1 MTQLDGRTLEVLTL
15 ELQGETFA
23 LEATQVYEILD
34 QTQVTEVPGSDP
46 FISGL
51 VNVRGKVVP
60 LADLRLKFD
69 MPQTAATIDSRI
81 VVIDVMLEGE
91 AVTVGILADKVNEV
105 TELTA
110 AVLQETPKL
119 GMKWRPEFI
128 RCIGKRGTEFI
139 AILDID
145 RIFSDGE
152 GAGHGLGASTLGQSA
167 AWAAPGFREREG

>member
-1 MTQLDGRTLEVLTL
+1 MTDTTSWQGRSSIEVLTL

-34 QTQVTEVPGSDP
+34 QTSVTEVPGSHP

-60 LADLRLKFD
+60 LADLRLKFG
-69 MPQTAATIDSRI
+69 MEQTAATIDTRI
-81 VVIDVMLEGE
+81 VVTDIVLDEE
-91 AVTVGILADKVNEV
+91 PITVGILADKVNEV

-110 AVLQETPKL
+110 AVLQETPKI

-128 RCIGKRGTEFI
+128 RCIGKRGSEFI
-139 AILDID
+139 AVLDID
-145 RIFSDGE
+145 RIFADNNE
-152 GAGHGLGASTLGQSA
+152 ITSTHTVSAPEQSVA
-167 AWAAPGFREREG
+167 

>member
-15 ELQGETFA
+15 ELQGEVFA

-34 QTQVTEVPGSDP
+34 QTQITEVPGSDP
-46 FISGL
+46 FLSGL
-51 VNVRGKVVP
+51 
-60 LADLRLKFD
+60 
-69 MPQTAATIDSRI
+69 
-81 VVIDVMLEGE
+81 VVIDVTIDGE
-91 AVTVGILADKVNEV
+91 PVTVGILADKVNEV

-128 RCIGKRGTEFI
+128 RCIGKHGSEFI

-145 RIFSDGE
+145 RIFAEHQEAAVGM
-152 GAGHGLGASTLGQSA
+152 HASGPDQSA
-167 AWAAPGFREREG
+167 A

>member
-15 ELQGETFA
+15 ELQGEVFA

-46 FISGL
+46 FLSGL

-60 LADLRLKFD
+60 LADLRLKFN

-81 VVIDVMLEGE
+81 VVIDVMLDGE
-91 AVTVGILADKVNEV
+91 PVTVGILADKVNEV

-128 RCIGKRGTEFI
+128 RCIGKHGAEFI

-145 RIFSDGE
+145 RIFAEHQENVVGMPAS
-152 GAGHGLGASTLGQSA
+152 GLDQSA
-167 AWAAPGFREREG
+167 A